1 MIKLK
6 DIVQGKVYTDKDR
19 PPFKVNE
26 GKADQSFKKIMDL
39 LKKESRRLN
48 DDDSYELS
56 VKLKKWF
63 NKNIY
68 EDIKEEKLNEQGYSS
83 KEAKVVVD
91 GALRQYS
98 KQLRKLQHQVI
109 KDWMSKAKSGVI
121 DFFDINRGLQVGD
134 VSRAHP
140 YETEFLRS
148 VLTKDKIMDRFR
160 KYFGGKKGKQQRRK
174 SRY

>member
-6 DIVQGKVYTDKDR
+6 SLLEVNKAQEVLK

-26 GKADQSFKKIMDL
+26 GKSDQSFKKIMDL
-39 LKKESRRLN
+39 LKKESRKLN

-56 VKLKKWF
+56 IKLKKWF

-68 EDIKEEKLNEQGYSS
+68 EGIEKGKLNEQGYSS
-83 KEAKVVVD
+83 PEAKKIVD

-98 KQLRKLQHQVI
+98 KQLRKLQYQVI

-121 DFFDINRGLQVGD
+121 DFFDINKGLQAGD

-140 YETEFLRS
+140 YETQFLHS
-148 VLTKDKIMDRFR
+148 VLTRDKIIDRFR
-160 KYFGGKKGKQQRRK
+160 KYFGGNKGKKR
-174 SRY
+174 